1 MPVKKSNINRLKA
14 MVSKGPTKAQQDGVV
29 RDYEERKIVNY
40 LTAENLALKLQ
51 SSKKKMVEKALR
63 DVL

>member
-40 LTAENLALKLQ
+40 LTAENLVLKLQ
-51 SSKKKMVEKALR
+51 SSNKKVVEKA
-63 DVL
+63 